1 MNLYEIY
8 RRKKALF
15 SQMKL
20 SLLSNF
26 VVGKSTTA
34 WNCLLPYS
42 KRGAKVI
49 MVMHYSYLWII
60 GISYFSH
67 HTWLIPL
74 PIKITYHSMLCSL
87 VFSGMQMLFFPVCV
101 DDFKPEVSSSIL
113 MTMFCKLQGMFKHCT
128 CLDPQDHVSSRS
140 LRKYVGLYVGLGEL

>member
-42 KRGAKVI
+42 KRGAK
-49 MVMHYSYLWII
+49 
-60 GISYFSH
+60 
-67 HTWLIPL
+67 
-74 PIKITYHSMLCSL
+74 
-87 VFSGMQMLFFPVCV
+87 MLFFPVCV

-113 MTMFCKLQGMFKHCT
+113 MTMFCKLQERSNQLVRG
-128 CLDPQDHVSSRS
+128 SRVTQAREE
-140 LRKYVGLYVGLGEL
+140 LHGLQSCQGYISVRLFMKQPKNQVTN